1 MNQPES
7 LAAVAAES
15 PLIDDVADWLMSRAL
30 GTTDIEE
37 IFRGCCD
44 RLRAADLPIARAN
57 LGFRTLHPLFRHVTL
72 IWHKDQGL
80 EKIEHPHGPVT
91 DEFKRSPHYHMIL
104 QNIPLLRRRLEDS
117 NATLDYPVLAEFRE
131 AGATDYLAYLFPFGD
146 PTKDPLERDGAVG
159 SWLCDRPGGFSE
171 VDIKILRRIQRRL
184 AVACKVS
191 IKEQITRNILDAYL
205 GRHAGKMVH
214 EGTISRGSGERI
226 HAVIWFTDLRGSTEL
241 SKQLPLEAF
250 LSVLNAFFESVAD
263 AVLDRGGEVLRFI
276 GDAALAIFPM
286 EGHTVANPRECPVHQ
301 AACGKAMA
309 AARDAIGRMQRLNQD
324 RIAEGKAPLGFGI
337 GMHVGDVMYGNI
349 GVPRRVEFSVV
360 GHAANQAAKMEA
372 LCKTLDVP
380 LLVSREFAEIHDQ
393 QWVDLGEHRV
403 DGTSPQRIFTLPELV
418 DERVNAAAAVS
429 SET

>member
-159 SWLCDRPGGFSE
+159 SWLCDRPGGFSQA
-171 VDIKILRRIQRRL
+171 DIKVLRRIQRRL

-191 IKEQITRNILDAYL
+191 IKEQITR
-205 GRHAGKMVH
+205 
-214 EGTISRGSGERI
+214 
-226 HAVIWFTDLRGSTEL
+226 
-241 SKQLPLEAF
+241 
-250 LSVLNAFFESVAD
+250 
-263 AVLDRGGEVLRFI
+263 
-276 GDAALAIFPM
+276 
-286 EGHTVANPRECPVHQ
+286 
-301 AACGKAMA
+301 
-309 AARDAIGRMQRLNQD
+309 
-324 RIAEGKAPLGFGI
+324 
-337 GMHVGDVMYGNI
+337 
-349 GVPRRVEFSVV
+349 
-360 GHAANQAAKMEA
+360 
-372 LCKTLDVP
+372 
-380 LLVSREFAEIHDQ
+380 
-393 QWVDLGEHRV
+393 
-403 DGTSPQRIFTLPELV
+403 
-418 DERVNAAAAVS
+418 
-429 SET
+429 